1 MVGNSAAAGL
11 EAERGTGAKSQR
23 NKSWRNAGGKPRS
36 AQHSGTATSFAST
49 GFASKGDE
57 IRARIAANRAKRLA
71 IAEAMKREAG
81 VTEHWVHQD
90 KEDLSGL
97 AYIGTGRIL
106 SPEGRRIVELYTL
119 AHECGHIFLH
129 NAGEGYWLPGHVK
142 ELEAESY
149 AHQAFR
155 VHGMRVPRRIADWGR
170 EYVGAWIASDRA
182 AGIPIDPRA
191 LAYAAGTRSPYE
203 PLRMVPS
210 TWAPSGWPARARFR
224 QLRLELQRGSPDN
237 RSNRSTVTQAEQ
249 PAVPASAAAAVNGW
263 AAPEPAA
270 PAQAS
275 WMRRRIDRVQA
286 SLAPAVLETR
296 AVLRLVAC
304 WAALGGAASLYA
316 LLKLEV
322 LNPGVLPW
330 QHFALSR
337 LGLVT
342 AATGGLLAANLA
354 MLWRNATRL
363 HPFRPGPTKSM
374 LALAPDPE

>member
-1 MVGNSAAAGL
+1 M
-11 EAERGTGAKSQR
+11 GAKSR
-23 NKSWRNAGGKPRS
+23 RKKPWRDGGGKLRS
-36 AQHSGTATSFAST
+36 TKLSNTAAASFAGK

-106 SPEGRRIVELYTL
+106 SPQGRRIVELYTL

-203 PLRMVPS
+203 PLRMAPS
-210 TWAPSGWPARARFR
+210 TWASSGWPERTRFR
-224 QLRLELQRGSPDN
+224 QLRLELALGSPNGRN
-237 RSNRSTVTQAEQ
+237 RSAVAQPVR
-249 PAVPASAAAAVNGW
+249 PAVPAVAAVDGS

-275 WMRRRIDRVQA
+275 WMRRRIDRAQA
-286 SLAPAVLETR
+286 SLAAAGLEMR
-296 AVLRLVAC
+296 AVLALVAR
-304 WAALGGAASLYA
+304 WAALGGVASLYA

-322 LNPGVLPW
+322 LHPGVLPW
-330 QHFALSR
+330 EHFALSR

-342 AATGGLLAANLA
+342 AATGGLLAASLA

-363 HPFRPGPTKSM
+363 HPSRPGPTKGTP
-374 LALAPDPE
+374 AFAPDAQ